1 MAYLS
6 TITIDPTT
14 QSVTFRDH
22 GLVVTVTNHALQHA
36 ALQFGHSVTP
46 FDISVDTIRDPARRV
61 TQEAIHAAW
70 MAKAAKVLAP
80 LTSDASLAATS

>member
-14 QSVTFRDH
+14 QSVTFHDH
-22 GLVVTVTNHALQHA
+22 GLVVTVTNHALHHA

-70 MAKAAKVLAP
+70 VAKAAQALAP
-80 LTSDASLAATS
+80 LTSDAALTPLS